1 MEKIDLLFKVLV
13 IVYLVAIVSV
23 LHKIKDK

>member
-1 MEKIDLLFKVLV
+1 MEIFDILFKVLV
-13 IVYLVAIVSV
+13 IVYLVSIVSV

>member
-1 MEKIDLLFKVLV
+1 MEIFDVLFKVLV
-13 IVYLVAIVSV
+13 IVYLVSIVSV